1 MHLGRKKVSRKSEA
15 TFLYCRNDFTGANAM
30 TARANANDV
39 LELVTKISSF
49 HDDTLITAEQI
60 AALTGFAAISIKQG
74 KVRGMPAPDRRFSR
88 LRWRLGDVRAF
99 VRAGSAYQTTSPL
112 KKPAKIGRPTKAEA
126 LRKAA
131 AFEQRPTSPTAGSE
145 ANAAARFE

>member
-1 MHLGRKKVSRKSEA
+1 MV
-15 TFLYCRNDFTGANAM
+15 
-30 TARANANDV
+30 ARDKANDV

-99 VRAGSAYQTTSPL
+99 VRAGSAYQTSSPQ
-112 KKPAKIGRPTKAEA
+112 KKPGKIGRPTKAEA

-131 AFEQRPTSPTAGSE
+131 GLEQQSASLEGGSQ
-145 ANAAARFE
+145 ANTAARFE